1 MHLSSVLTFCK
12 LSLPGKFKILSCGTS
27 ENQNQNRTVYFSRFA
42 YFEEKKNSSINHS
55 YIKNDYQCVKWNA
68 ELP

>member
-12 LSLPGKFKILSCGTS
+12 LSLSGKFKILSCGTS
-27 ENQNQNRTVYFSRFA
+27 ENQNQNHTVYFLWFA
-42 YFEEKKNSSINHS
+42 DFEGKKSSINHS
-55 YIKNDYQCVKWNA
+55 YIKNDYQRVKWNA

>member
-12 LSLPGKFKILSCGTS
+12 LSLPGIFEILSRGAS
-27 ENQNQNRTVYFSRFA
+27 ENQNQNRTVYFLRFA
-42 YFEEKKNSSINHS
+42 YFEGKKSSINHS
-55 YIKNDYQCVKWNA
+55 YIKTDYQCVKWNA